1 MTGLPLPL
9 VLATGNADKVREIN
23 EIFVTTIDE
32 PLAAWALTVGS
43 GTFGYCSS
51 GPPISRDAS
60 SGSASSRSRPTSR
73 RPAPPSWRTR
83 RIKAQALCGAT
94 HLLAISDDTGLEVDA
109 LDGAPGIYAA
119 RYSGPDATYADN
131 VAKLLRELE
140 GVYPALRTA
149 RFATVALAC
158 WPDGREVVVR
168 GEVEGVIAASA
179 TGGSGF
185 GYDPVFVPVEGDGRT
200 FAQMSP
206 AEKHADLAP
215 GPGLRRDGARA
226 HGVEDEEERGYVCRS
241 TRRPKRSATS
251 RTQPASTWLPRN
263 ACSRRAWGGAC

>member
-1 MTGLPLPL
+1 MAGLPLPL

-23 EIFVTTIDE
+23 EIFVTVTDE

-43 GTFGYCSS
+43 ETFGYVLE
-51 GPPISRDAS
+51 
-60 SGSASSRSRPTSR
+60 RPTDLAGCIER
-73 RPAPPSWRTR
+73 LGELAVAPDVEETGVTLVENA
-83 RIKAQALCGAT
+83 RIKAQALCRAT
-94 HLLAISDDTGLEVDA
+94 HLPAISDDTGLEVDA

-119 RYSGPDATYADN
+119 RYSGPHATYADN

-179 TGGSGF
+179 SGGSGF

-206 AEKHADLAP
+206 AEKHAISHRGRAFAAMAHALA
-215 GPGLRRDGARA
+215 
-226 HGVEDEEERGYVCRS
+226 
-241 TRRPKRSATS
+241 T
-251 RTQPASTWLPRN
+251 
-263 ACSRRAWGGAC
+263 